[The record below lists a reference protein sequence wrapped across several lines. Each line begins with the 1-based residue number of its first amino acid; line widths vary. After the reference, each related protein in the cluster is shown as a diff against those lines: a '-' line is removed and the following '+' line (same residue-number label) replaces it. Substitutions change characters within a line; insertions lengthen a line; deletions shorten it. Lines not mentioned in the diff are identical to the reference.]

1 MRPNQPPSGSPPGN
15 QPRHPIGV
23 VARRTGLK
31 PDLIRAWERR
41 YGAVEPGRSDTRRRF
56 YSDADIRRLLLLR
69 QVVKTG
75 RGIGQVAHL
84 SNPELE
90 ALIAEEPA
98 ATAAPGAAAS
108 PAAPAPAGEG
118 AEPFLGA
125 CLAATQRLDVG
136 ELERQ
141 LERASVVMSRVNLL
155 ERLLVPLMHRIGDL
169 WSDGTLRPIHEHLA
183 SSVVRTFLGN
193 MSTAYVP
200 EAGAPQLVVTTPAR
214 QLHELGAL
222 IVAATAAHEG
232 WRVTYL
238 GPNLPP
244 EEIAAAVFQKGAR
257 AVALSVTYPPDDPM
271 LPEELR
277 RIRRLL
283 GPDIDLL
290 VGGQSA
296 GGYAAAL
303 HEVGAHSA
311 ETLAELR
318 RALNELRRRA
328 TDTAAASGTAAGDY
342 PYQAGSG
349 NGSSSTH

>member
-1 MRPNQPPSGSPPGN
+1 MRPNQPPSGDHPGN

-23 VARRTGLK
+23 AARRTGLK

-90 ALIAEEPA
+90 ALIAEEPGAGLASSPSA
-98 ATAAPGAAAS
+98 ATASA
-108 PAAPAPAGEG
+108 PAAEG

-125 CLAATQRLDVG
+125 CLEAARRLDVG
-136 ELERQ
+136 DLERQ
-141 LERASVVMSRVNLL
+141 LERASVAMSRLSLL
-155 ERLLVPLMHRIGDL
+155 EKLLVPLMHRIGDL
-169 WSDGTLRPIHEHLA
+169 WQDGTLRPIHEHMA

-193 MSTAYVP
+193 MSNAYLP
-200 EAGAPQLVVTTPAR
+200 EPGSPQIVVTTPAR

-257 AVALSVTYPPDDPM
+257 AVALSVTYPPDDPR

-283 GPDIDLL
+283 GPEIEIL
-290 VGGQSA
+290 VGGRSA
-296 GGYAAAL
+296 EDYAAAL
-303 HEVGAHSA
+303 HDIGAHTADS
-311 ETLAELR
+311 LADLR

-328 TDTAAASGTAAGDY
+328 AEASSANVAPDGDY
-342 PYQAGSG
+342 PFQNG
-349 NGSSSTH
+349 NGSSSPH